1 MMVSLYKM
9 GVQFPEGE
17 LSRAVG
23 FHIQPWGGD
32 TKTEPTNLGLFF
44 FLRCMPSA
52 LQWSEGRLMG
62 VPGKQWKSRDFVV
75 PTVPLIYL

>member
-32 TKTEPTNLGLFF
+32 TKTEPGFIFLLTMHAFCPSVERGEIDGRSHHPTDFF
-44 FLRCMPSA
+44 MT
-52 LQWSEGRLMG
+52 RL
-62 VPGKQWKSRDFVV
+62 
-75 PTVPLIYL
+75 L